1 MRTPHK
7 AQGSSRS
14 GIATTARGGALAVLA
29 LAGAIGLGGCT
40 TPEPEPTPDPVGT
53 SSAALREQLLQI
65 DGLSDPRQIL
75 SSLDYELQFA
85 IDDPDRAAE
94 VTREAL
100 DAFHASSVSEALTAD
115 AAELYDTPPRFQL
128 SIVEV
133 GSNGVGPHLDLQITS
148 EEDTEPLA
156 VAVAAWS
163 RMGQIEGITSPSG
176 TFDFDTS
183 AFELAYSV
191 NFEGLL
197 AGVRPTAVTPQLR
210 QILADAGY
218 DPAAST
224 ITAAI
229 TAPEASNTVG
239 GEEKYV
245 QGTRFARAS
254 LPLKGVAG
262 PNFASVSYFIP
273 PGGKTVD
280 IYVLPK
286 LGADGTLLPLDL
298 TDETVRTAGESIQ
311 TGNFYTSWDLRDVIV
326 FTQDGMQTFP
336 TDA

>member
-1 MRTPHK
+1 MRTARK
-7 AQGSSRS
+7 ARGSSRS

-29 LAGAIGLGGCT
+29 LAGAIGLGACT
-40 TPEPEPTPDPVGT
+40 TPEPESTPDPVDT

-65 DGLSDPRQIL
+65 EGLSDPGQTL
-75 SSLDYELQFA
+75 SGLEYELQFA

-94 VTREAL
+94 ATREAL
-100 DAFHASSVSEALTAD
+100 DAFHASGVPEALTAD
-115 AAELYDTPPRFQL
+115 VAEFYDSPPRFQL

-133 GSNGVGPHLDLQITS
+133 GSEGVGPHLDLPIAS
-148 EEDTEPLA
+148 EDDTPTLAAA
-156 VAVAAWS
+156 VATWS
-163 RMGQIEGITSPSG
+163 RMGQIEGIRLQTS
-176 TFDFDTS
+176 TFDTS
-183 AFELAYSV
+183 TFEMGYTV
-191 NFEGLL
+191 DFEGLL

-224 ITAAI
+224 IKAAI

-239 GEEKYV
+239 GKEKYV

-254 LPLKGVAG
+254 LPLKAVAG

-311 TGNFYTSWDLRDVIV
+311 TGNFDSSWDLRDVIV